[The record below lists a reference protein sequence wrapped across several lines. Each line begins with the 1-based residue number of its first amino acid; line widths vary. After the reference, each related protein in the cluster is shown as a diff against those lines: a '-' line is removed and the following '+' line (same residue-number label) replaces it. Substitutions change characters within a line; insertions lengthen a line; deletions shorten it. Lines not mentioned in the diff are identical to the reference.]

1 MSGISLTNTL
11 IFGKM
16 KIRLI
21 LLSLIVTSAVI
32 GQTSPEPAEKVFND
46 AVAAAKK
53 ENKNVMIIFHASWCG
68 WCKKLDASMADP
80 ACKEFFEKNFI
91 VAHLDIMEQET
102 KKNLENPGGI
112 DMFNKYG
119 AAGSGIPFFL
129 IFDKKGTLKA
139 DSKIRPEGA
148 GLEAKGQNI
157 GCPASDEEVAEFI
170 KILKKV
176 TKVSDKDVTAITER
190 FMKNR
195 S

>member
-1 MSGISLTNTL
+1 
-11 IFGKM
+11 M
-16 KIRLI
+16 KIK
-21 LLSLIVTSAVI
+21 LLLLALIVSSAVI
-32 GQTSPEPAEKVFND
+32 GQTPEPAEKVFND
-46 AVAAAKK
+46 ALAAAKK
-53 ENKNVMIIFHASWCG
+53 QNKNVMIIFHASWCG

-80 ACKEFFEKNFI
+80 ACSKFFEKNFV
-91 VAHLDIMEQET
+91 VAHLDIMEQEA

-119 AAGSGIPFFL
+119 GAGSGIPFFL
-129 IFDKKGTLKA
+129 IFDKNGILKA
-139 DSKIRPEGA
+139 DSKMRPEGA

-176 TKVSDKDVTAITER
+176 TKVSDKDAAAITER
-190 FMKNR
+190 FRKNR